1 VLVEKSGD
9 EMDISAQVI
18 GSESTKGGRE
28 PFLVRRTFDNAQT
41 PSLDRFNNKLYVG
54 VMNRRDFVVNGLL
67 LAGAFSL
74 SPAHSFGATDH
85 VYKLAPVSMLP
96 ESLRNTPAE
105 VRDAYRFA
113 VLNRE
118 TLRYIPCYCGCVNDG
133 HTSNASCYV
142 KDNSPPEKPEFD
154 PMSIG

>member
-1 VLVEKSGD
+1 
-9 EMDISAQVI
+9 
-18 GSESTKGGRE
+18 
-28 PFLVRRTFDNAQT
+28 
-41 PSLDRFNNKLYVG
+41 
-54 VMNRRDFVVNGLL
+54 MNRRDFVVNGLL

-74 SPAHSFGATDH
+74 SPAHSFGATGH

>member
-1 VLVEKSGD
+1 VLDALS
-9 EMDISAQVI
+9 S
-18 GSESTKGGRE
+18 
-28 PFLVRRTFDNAQT
+28 
-41 PSLDRFNNKLYVG
+41 KLYASG
-54 VMNRRDFVVNGLL
+54 MNRRELVVNGLL

-74 SPAHSFGATDH
+74 SPAHSLGAGGH

-96 ESLRNTPAE
+96 EGLRNTPPE
-105 VRDAYRFA
+105 IRDAYRFA

-142 KDNSPPEKPEFD
+142 KDKSPPEKPEFD